1 MRRDKLNKATVEYD
15 LVHPIMSE
23 KEWDELYWQL
33 QKLEDENNL
42 ILPASPTRRVLDTPI
57 DQLKKVYHTHPM
69 LSLDKTKEWQDVV
82 NFSQK
87 NTTIA
92 MCKMDGLTCSLTYIG
107 GVLFRAETRG
117 NGAVGE
123 DITHNAYV
131 IPSIPKVLPEKVSI
145 VVDGEIIC
153 KYSDFEEFASEYK
166 HPRNFAAG
174 SIRLLNPKTCYS
186 RKLTFVAWD
195 LIESDKMFDT
205 LHQNLVYLNSLGFTV
220 TPMFEV
226 HATGEADVEMLESM
240 VKSFADMC
248 SYPIDGIVLKYDDCA
263 YYRSLGSTEHHFRG
277 GLAYKFYDE
286 EYETVLRDIDWTM
299 SRNGVLTPVAVYD
312 PIEIDGTECTRASL
326 HNVTIMYEQLY
337 SHPYKGEHIFIA
349 KKNQIIPQV
358 VRKIWKNDEWNKDNE
373 LVPPAVCPVCGEK
386 TELIGDHNSLFLH
399 CSNPDCSGKLI
410 NQLDHFCSKKGL
422 DIKGLSKN
430 TLEKL
435 IIWGYVS
442 SIPDLFSLSTY
453 RDEWRMQDGFG
464 DKSVDNILAAIE
476 NARHPQLYQ
485 FISSLGIP
493 LIGITYAKQLCEIFS
508 TYQEFRN
515 AIGTFNF
522 YEIDGFGI
530 QMHEAITNFDYS
542 IADELVNKG
551 IIICEQKKEESQSQ
565 ELQGLTF
572 VVTGKLHNFK
582 NRDELKKLVE
592 SRGGKVVGSVS
603 KNTSYLINNDI
614 NSTSAKNQ
622 SAKNLNIPIITE
634 EEFLAL

>member
-1 MRRDKLNKATVEYD
+1 
-15 LVHPIMSE
+15 
-23 KEWDELYWQL
+23 
-33 QKLEDENNL
+33 
-42 ILPASPTRRVLDTPI
+42 
-57 DQLKKVYHTHPM
+57 
-69 LSLDKTKEWQDVV
+69 
-82 NFSQK
+82 
-87 NTTIA
+87 
-92 MCKMDGLTCSLTYIG
+92 
-107 GVLFRAETRG
+107 
-117 NGAVGE
+117 
-123 DITHNAYV
+123 
-131 IPSIPKVLPEKVSI
+131 
-145 VVDGEIIC
+145 
-153 KYSDFEEFASEYK
+153 
-166 HPRNFAAG
+166 
-174 SIRLLNPKTCYS
+174 
-186 RKLTFVAWD
+186 
-195 LIESDKMFDT
+195 
-205 LHQNLVYLNSLGFTV
+205 
-220 TPMFEV
+220 MFEV